1 MALRELGVLGALMAL
16 RMRAPR
22 GLGALVAWGAQG
34 RVAQSVHVWSGFEDG
49 ERGSGG
55 QAGGALNGG
64 QGQCQLCHS
73 LSHRL

>member
-1 MALRELGVLGALMAL
+1 M
-16 RMRAPR
+16 
-22 GLGALVAWGAQG
+22 AWGAQG

-49 ERGSGG
+49 EKGSGG

-73 LSHRL
+73 LSHRLWDEEGDGETERGVDGDGEEYK